1 MKKTLNIP
9 TVNKPK
15 TPVSGSPS
23 QAPRALTQTK
33 PGPSTVKLP
42 QSKKQDPSKPAPKPT
57 AKPTPKPTPKP
68 PPKPSP
74 NPTSDK
80 EIVCID
86 ID

>member
-9 TVNKPK
+9 TTANKPK
-15 TPVSGSPS
+15 TVVSGSPS
-23 QAPRALTQTK
+23 QTPRVLTQTK
-33 PGPSTVKLP
+33 AGPNTVKLP
-42 QSKKQDPSKPAPKPT
+42 QSKKQDPSKPAPKPI
-57 AKPTPKPTPKP
+57 AKPAPKP